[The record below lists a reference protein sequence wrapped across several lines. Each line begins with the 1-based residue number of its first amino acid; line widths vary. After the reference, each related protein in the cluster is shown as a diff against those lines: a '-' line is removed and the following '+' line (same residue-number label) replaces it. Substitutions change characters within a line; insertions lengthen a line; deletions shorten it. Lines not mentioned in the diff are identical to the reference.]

1 MLPLRKRSVLVV
13 DDNADLCK
21 LIAAILRADGFQ
33 VDWCVDADAALE
45 NVRTHDYSTVLIEPS
60 PQAGFAPVIEYLATN
75 RADGLHTVVFATT
88 EEEPMLRI
96 ARSSEAFTVL
106 RKPLTRRMVTDACG
120 SCVPRES

>member
-1 MLPLRKRSVLVV
+1 MV

-21 LIAAILRADGFQ
+21 LVAAILRADGFQ

-45 NVRTHDYSTVLIEPS
+45 NVRTHDYSAVLIEPS
-60 PQAGFAPVIEYLATN
+60 PAAGFEPVIAYLAAN

-96 ARSSEAFTVL
+96 ARSTDAGAVL
-106 RKPLTRRMVTDACG
+106 QKPLSRQMVTDAFATF
-120 SCVPRES
+120 VVK